1 MQIFFE
7 CKRKLQET
15 LNNCKESLL
24 DNEDA
29 VNNKDEYV
37 KLFQKKFVE
46 VEIYLQRI
54 TADMENKQ
62 KKKRYQNYKMETFTN
77 LNTTLNKK
85 KETLMEDIEKYKKE
99 KKKLK
104 SENKIIKK
112 EEKKIMAEETKR
124 EKKRKKE
131 DQLIKKKNK

>member
-7 CKRKLQET
+7 CKRKLDET
-15 LNNCKESLL
+15 FNNCKESLL

-46 VEIYLQRI
+46 VEIYLKRI
-54 TADMENKQ
+54 TNEMENEQRKNY
-62 KKKRYQNYKMETFTN
+62 YQNYKMDVFTK

-85 KETLMEDIEKYKKE
+85 KEILIEDIEK
-99 KKKLK
+99 KKK
-104 SENKIIKK
+104 
-112 EEKKIMAEETKR
+112 KKI
-124 EKKRKKE
+124 
-131 DQLIKKKNK
+131 N